1 MLTVAKMGGGREQ
14 YYTHLAKED
23 YYVGRDLNALEPDG
37 YWAGKGTERIGLQGQ
52 KVESETFKNVFRGYS
67 PDGQEKWVYNAG
79 QMGKNARDRM
89 PGFDMTFGLPKSVS
103 IAAVIG
109 SDETRAAILNAANR
123 AIETTLER
131 IGEKCIVRSGK
142 AGCIRERADLIAS
155 VFQHATARQIDAQTP
170 PDPHI
175 HFHITVINT
184 GITAS
189 GKKGALQGQNFLNK
203 EFAKEYGAMLRADF
217 AQEMKAAGFALE
229 RKGESFELKGV
240 NPELITAL
248 SKRAT
253 QIAKKAPREESTAKQ
268 KLEANLKTRQK
279 KTEQNLD
286 KLRLHWKKE
295 ALTYGVTPKVIDRLR
310 TSPVTRTEPERQA
323 EARYSVKE
331 AARELSDERGAF
343 TRAELQRR
351 TLQASTE
358 WGLSTRETEQAVGA
372 YLKGLDAA
380 KLKEPEKLEKLETKE
395 QAAQGQGKQAAAPTQ
410 PKYAPAKKLA
420 EAQAREAARQ
430 QRAQAR
436 EKERAEGLRM
446 LKQEYERKGF
456 KVIGAAHS
464 QAQAEKMNKAGLK
477 TFTMLRLVR
486 DTWAEEKRNK
496 NEAQGKRNLTL
507 LQKITLTPNP
517 SQQQRRAYGAWKQ
530 ATWQWDKKTAQK
542 YAGDYWQP
550 TNEKHH
556 NFLYATRQISLK
568 QRDELNQQLA
578 LQERTIDGKTIV
590 LIDAKT
596 VFGRTFQRLKTCVQ
610 ALGGQVVVKDAL
622 THRTEKQHEQE
633 QFAQEQRES
642 KQNAHERQAAQER
655 QRTRSR

>member
-23 YYVGRDLNALEPDG
+23 YYVGRDLNVLEPDG
-37 YWAGKGTERIGLQGQ
+37 YWAGKGAERIGLQGQ

-67 PDGQEKWVYNAG
+67 PDGQDKWVYNAG
-79 QMGKNARDRM
+79 QMGKNTRDRM

-109 SDETRAAILNAANR
+109 GDETRGAILTAANR

-131 IGEKCIVRSGK
+131 ISEKCIVRSGK
-142 AGCIRERADLIAS
+142 AGCIRERADVIAS

-203 EFAKEYGAMLRADF
+203 EFAKEYGAMLRAEF
-217 AQEMKAAGFALE
+217 AQELKAAGFELE
-229 RKGESFELKGV
+229 RTKDAFELKGM
-240 NPELITAL
+240 NKDLITSL
-248 SKRAT
+248 SKRAE

-286 KLRLHWKKE
+286 KLRLYWKKE

-310 TSPVTRTEPERQA
+310 TSPVTRTAAERQA
-323 EARYSVKE
+323 EASYSVKE

-343 TRAELQRR
+343 TRDELQRR
-351 TLQASTE
+351 TLHASTE
-358 WGLSTRETEQAVGA
+358 WGLSAREAEKAVGA
-372 YLKGLDAA
+372 YLKGVDAA
-380 KLKEPEKLEKLETKE
+380 KLKEPERPERKDQGVKE
-395 QAAQGQGKQAAAPTQ
+395 QGTKAAAPVKA
-410 PKYAPAKKLA
+410 KYAPAKKLE
-420 EAQAREAARQ
+420 EAQAKETARQ
-430 QRAQAR
+430 QREQQR

-464 QAQAEKMNKAGLK
+464 RAQADRMNKAGIK
-477 TFTMLRLVR
+477 TFTMIRLVR
-486 DTWAEEKRNK
+486 DTWAEEKRKK

-517 SQQQRRAYGAWKQ
+517 SQKQRRAYGVWKQ
-530 ATWQWDKKTAQK
+530 ATGQWDKKTAQK
-542 YAGDYWQP
+542 YAGDYWKP

-568 QRDELNQQLA
+568 QRDALNKQLA

-596 VFGRTFQRLKTCVQ
+596 VFGRTFQRLKAGVQ

-655 QRTRSR
+655 QRAQSR